1 MKEWIKAKY
10 HDVISKTDRATL
22 FLFEE
27 KEIWIPNKL
36 FRFMEGSY
44 IKLPPFIAK
53 DKNIKASKIESKYHN
68 PKNIAPVYNQEPL
81 NDLKYE
87 KIS

>member
-10 HDVISKTDRATL
+10 HDVISKTDKATL
-22 FLFEE
+22 FLFEQ

-44 IKLPPFIAK
+44 IKLPTFIAK
-53 DKNIKASKIESKYHN
+53 DKNIKASKIVSEYHK
-68 PKNIAPVYNQEPL
+68 PKDIAPLYNQEPIEE
-81 NDLKYE
+81 LK
-87 KIS
+87 I

>member
-10 HDVISKTDRATL
+10 HDVISKTDKATL

-36 FRFMEGSY
+36 FRFMEGTY

-53 DKNIKASKIESKYHN
+53 DKNIRASKIEGEYHK
-68 PKNIAPVYNQEPL
+68 PKNIEPIRNQEPIEE
-81 NDLKYE
+81 LK
-87 KIS
+87 I

>member
-1 MKEWIKAKY
+1 MREWIKAKY

-53 DKNIKASKIESKYHN
+53 DKNIRASKIEGEYHN
-68 PKNIAPVYNQEPL
+68 PKNIEPKFNQEPIEE
-81 NDLKYE
+81 LK
-87 KIS
+87 I

>member
-1 MKEWIKAKY
+1 MEEWIKAKY
-10 HDVISKTDRATL
+10 HDVIANTNKATL

-53 DKNIKASKIESKYHN
+53 DKNIKASKVGSEYHKPKDIE
-68 PKNIAPVYNQEPL
+68 PIYNQEPIEE
-81 NDLKYE
+81 LK
-87 KIS
+87 I

>member
-1 MKEWIKAKY
+1 MKEEWVKAKY
-10 HDVISKTDRATL
+10 HDIIASTEKAVL
-22 FLFEE
+22 FLFEQ

-53 DKNIKASKIESKYHN
+53 DKNIKASKIVSEYHK
-68 PKNIAPVYNQEPL
+68 PKDIKPVYNQEPL
-81 NDLKYE
+81 IDLKYE
-87 KIS
+87 

>member
-10 HDVISKTDRATL
+10 HDIISKTDKATL

-53 DKNIKASKIESKYHN
+53 DKNIKASKIEGEYHK
-68 PKNIAPVYNQEPL
+68 PKNIEPKFNQEPIEE
-81 NDLKYE
+81 LK
-87 KIS
+87 I